1 MNITKMLNDLIKIE
15 AGYVDH
21 PADKGGPT
29 KYGITL
35 PALNEYTG
43 RRNTKSDIQAL
54 TEPIAKDIYLKLYY
68 NKPKINQLPN
78 MIQPLVFDMA
88 VNHGRKTAIQLMQ
101 SQLLADGFAI
111 NKVDG
116 VIGPLT
122 LDAAGSASIELGPVF
137 INNLVNRRIAR
148 YKAIIKHDPTQ
159 KVFEKGWLTR
169 AEIFRPE
176 VVA

>member
-1 MNITKMLNDLIKIE
+1 MLDDLIKIE

-21 PADKGGPT
+21 PADRGGPT

-35 PALNEYTG
+35 LALNEYTG
-43 RRNTKSDIQAL
+43 KRNTKIDIQAL
-54 TEPIAKDIYLKLYY
+54 TEPTAKDIYLDLYY
-68 NKPKINQLPN
+68 RKPKINQLPN
-78 MIQPLVFDMA
+78 LIQPIVFDMA

-101 SQLLADGFAI
+101 SQLLADGYPI

-122 LDAAGSASIELGPVF
+122 LNAANSACNDLGTVF
-137 INNLVNRRIAR
+137 INNLINRRIAR

-159 KVFEKGWLTR
+159 KVFEKGWLAR
-169 AEIFRPE
+169 AETFRPM
-176 VVA
+176 VSA

>member
-1 MNITKMLNDLIKIE
+1 MNITKMLNDLIKKE
-15 AGYVDH
+15 GGYVDH
-21 PADKGGPT
+21 PADWGGPT

-35 PALNEYTG
+35 LALNEYTG
-43 RRNTKSDIQAL
+43 KRNTRSDIQSL
-54 TEPIAKDIYLKLYY
+54 TEPTARDLYLKLYY
-68 NKPKINQLPN
+68 IKPKINQLPN
-78 MIQPLVFDMA
+78 LIQPIVFDMA

-101 SQLLADGFAI
+101 SQLLADGYSI

-122 LDAAGSASIELGPVF
+122 LDAAASACIDLGTVF

-159 KVFEKGWLTR
+159 KAFEKGWLAR
-169 AEIFRPE
+169 AETFRPT
-176 VVA
+176 VSA